1 MLKPVTAV
9 VCLCAATMAEAQSPN
24 LSGPQINDLVT
35 GTTVEIETPIGTK
48 LPVHYARDGKLSGE
62 ARSLASYLGAISD
75 NGWWWVASDQL
86 CHKWN
91 RWFNSEP
98 QCMRL
103 SKEGRII
110 RWRHQDGHSGTATI
124 TVTANIHTATV
135 LPRAQPDRLEQIA
148 PPEMLPTP
156 ASAPEE
162 RSTEPATGAGQPSEP
177 AAKETVV
184 QAPPA
189 YSVQALATLDKS
201 FPPQNQAEPK
211 RAAQP
216 MFKVANV
223 RSDDVLNVRSG
234 PSADFDVVG
243 ELPPGSREIAIT
255 SACRSKWCP
264 VQHRSMSG
272 WVNSAYLVPE
282 EPSMPVLQSSLH
294 DGPADAVAAPALR
307 DSPEAP
313 RTCLTAAARAL
324 LDRIEQKFGPVK
336 VMSTC
341 RPGALIA
348 GTGRPSQHASGNAVD
363 FNAGSRKAAIIE
375 WLIANHRG
383 GTMTY
388 PGMDHIHVDIGPH
401 FVSIANGPHWR
412 SWRNSR
418 GGDFPGPHAADERR

>member
-1 MLKPVTAV
+1 MLKSVIGV
-9 VCLCAATMAEAQSPN
+9 VCLCAATMAGAQSPN

-35 GTTVEIETPIGTK
+35 GNTVEIETPIGTK

-62 ARSLASYLGAISD
+62 ARGLASYLGAVTD
-75 NGWWWVASDQL
+75 NGRWWVASDEL

-124 TVTANIHTATV
+124 TVPANIHTAAV
-135 LPRAQPDRLEQIA
+135 VPRAQPDRSEQIA
-148 PPEMLPTP
+148 SPEMLPTP

-162 RSTEPATGAGQPSEP
+162 QAAEPATGAGQPSQQ
-177 AAKETVV
+177 AAKERVAR
-184 QAPPA
+184 APPA
-189 YSVQALATLDKS
+189 EAPLVQPLVAPDKRP
-201 FPPQNQAEPK
+201 PPQNQTEPM
-211 RAAQP
+211 RWAQR
-216 MFKVANV
+216 MFKVTSV

-243 ELPPGSREIAIT
+243 ELPPGSSGIAIT

-264 VQHRSMSG
+264 VQHRFTIG

-282 EPSMPVLQSSLH
+282 EPSSPVSLH

-313 RTCLTAAARAL
+313 RNCLTAAARAL
-324 LDRIEQKFGPVK
+324 LDRIEQRFGPVK

-341 RPGALIA
+341 RPGAIIA
-348 GTGRPSQHASGNAVD
+348 GTGRPSRHASGNAVD
-363 FNAGSRKAAIIE
+363 FNAGNRKAAIIE
-375 WLIANHRG
+375 WLTANHRG

-412 SWRNSR
+412 SWRNSW
-418 GGDFPGPHAADERR
+418 GDFPGPHAADERR